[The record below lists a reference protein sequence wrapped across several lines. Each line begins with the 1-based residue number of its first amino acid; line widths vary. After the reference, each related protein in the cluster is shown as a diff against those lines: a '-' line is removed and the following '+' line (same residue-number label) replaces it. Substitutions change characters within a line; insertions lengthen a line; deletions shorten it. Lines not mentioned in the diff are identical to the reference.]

1 MYHIYK
7 NNNLTCLTLA
17 KYKFN
22 MTACL
27 RISKKITGQW
37 KKLEF
42 TIKLMYNVYSYL

>member
-27 RISKKITGQW
+27 RISKKIPDSERNWSLQS
-37 KKLEF
+37 
-42 TIKLMYNVYSYL
+42 N